1 MRMKGNRGSI
11 LYLECAGGVAGDML
25 AGALLDLGDESDERA
40 VRAALESLPVDG
52 YEIAISHASR
62 AGIACCDF
70 DVVLDAEHENHDHDM
85 AYLHG
90 RGQEGAHAHGCH
102 HAQGHHGDLASS
114 HVHVHAG
121 HAHGHRGIADIER
134 MLRGAHALTDSARE
148 LALGAF
154 RILADAEA
162 SAHGIP
168 VEEVHFHEVGAVDS
182 IADIVAVSVLV
193 DRFAPDCVV
202 SGPLPAGGGTVRCQ
216 HGIIPVP
223 APATVNICA
232 ACGLE
237 LRPGPVEGE
246 LTTPTGAALLGAMR
260 PGSALPARY
269 RVSAVGCGAGKRSYG
284 VPSLLRAVL
293 LEPAGASRDLS
304 RETEAPCAV
313 VKLECDIDDETPEVL
328 AYAAERIRAAG
339 GREVHWV
346 PVFGKKG
353 RACFEL
359 QVVCE
364 PADAA
369 AVEDVIF
376 RETTTLGIRRCVME
390 RTVLAREL
398 VRVETPYGAVT
409 VKRAMLPGG
418 GLRAT
423 PEYED
428 CVRCAEESGAP
439 LREVMRA
446 ALRGAEAGC

>member
-1 MRMKGNRGSI
+1 MRMRDGQGRV

-25 AGALLDLGDESDERA
+25 AGALLDLGDESDEQA
-40 VRAALESLPVDG
+40 VRAALESLPVEG
-52 YEIAISHASR
+52 YEIKISHVTR

-70 DVVLDAEHENHDHDM
+70 DVVLDGEHENHDHDM
-85 AYLHG
+85 DYLHG
-90 RGQEGAHAHGCH
+90 SGRDAEHAHSHRHECGHRGDPAHPHAHGGH
-102 HAQGHHGDLASS
+102 GHH
-114 HVHVHAG
+114 
-121 HAHGHRGIADIER
+121 HRGIADIER
-134 MLRGAHALTDSARE
+134 MLRGAHALTDSARA
-148 LALGAF
+148 LALDAF

-162 SAHGIP
+162 AAHGIS
-168 VEEVHFHEVGAVDS
+168 VDEVHFHEVGAVDS

-193 DRFAPDCVV
+193 DRLAPDCVV

-223 APATVNICA
+223 APATVNICV

-246 LTTPTGAALLGAMR
+246 LTTPTGAALLGAMH
-260 PGSALPARY
+260 PGSAFSARY
-269 RVSAVGCGAGKRSYG
+269 RVRAVGCGAGKRSYG
-284 VPSLLRAVL
+284 VPSLLRAML

-304 RETEAPCAV
+304 RETEAPCVV

-339 GREVHWV
+339 GREVHWA

-398 VRVETPYGAVT
+398 ARVETPYGAAS
-409 VKRAMLPGG
+409 VKRAVLPGG
-418 GLRAT
+418 GVRIA

-428 CVRCAEESGAP
+428 CARLAKESGVP

-446 ALRGAEAGC
+446 AIRAAEAGC

>member
-102 HAQGHHGDLASS
+102 HGYLASS

-193 DRFAPDCVV
+193 DRFAPYCVV
-202 SGPLPAGGGTVRCQ
+202 FGPLPAGGGTVRCQ

-284 VPSLLRAVL
+284 VPSLLRAML

-328 AYAAERIRAAG
+328 AYAAARIRAAG

>member
-1 MRMKGNRGSI
+1 MRMRDGQGRV

-25 AGALLDLGDESDERA
+25 AGALLDLGDESDEQA

-52 YEIAISHASR
+52 YEIEISHVSR

-70 DVVLDAEHENHDHDM
+70 DVVLDGEHENHDHDM
-85 AYLHG
+85 DYLHG
-90 RGQEGAHAHGCH
+90 SGRDAEHAHSHRHECGH
-102 HAQGHHGDLASS
+102 RGDPAHPHA
-114 HVHVHAG
+114 HAG
-121 HAHGHRGIADIER
+121 HGHHHRGIADIER
-134 MLRGAHALTDSARE
+134 MLRGAHALTDSARA
-148 LALGAF
+148 LALDAF

-168 VEEVHFHEVGAVDS
+168 VDEVHFHEVGAVDS

-193 DRFAPDCVV
+193 DRLAPDCVV

-260 PGSALPARY
+260 PGGSLPVRY
-269 RVSAVGCGAGKRSYG
+269 RVRAVGCGAGKRSYG
-284 VPSLLRAVL
+284 VPSILRAML
-293 LEPAGASRDLS
+293 IEPADAPLDLS
-304 RETEAPCAV
+304 RETEAPRAV

-328 AYAAERIRAAG
+328 AYAAERIRTAG

-398 VRVETPYGAVT
+398 ARVETPYGAAS
-409 VKRAMLPGG
+409 VKRAVLPGG
-418 GLRAT
+418 GVRIA

-428 CVRCAEESGAP
+428 CARLAKESGTP
-439 LREVMRA
+439 LREVVRA
-446 ALRGAEAGC
+446 ALRAAEAGC

>member
-102 HAQGHHGDLASS
+102 HARGHHGDLASS

-193 DRFAPDCVV
+193 DRLAPGCVV
-202 SGPLPAGGGTVRCQ
+202 SGPLPAGDGTVRCQ

-284 VPSLLRAVL
+284 VPSLLRAML

-304 RETEAPCAV
+304 RETDAPCAV

-364 PADAA
+364 SADAA